1 MQRVDGDQILG
12 SGGSRATYRDGWGPG
27 WMETTVFAFRGV
39 GGGMVATNQAE
50 TSLHLMG
57 NVESASYD
65 DSYEG
70 EDRSSG
76 IDDEHSPVG
85 KLWMKKVKCP
95 CHHH

>member
-1 MQRVDGDQILG
+1 METKYWAPGGVELPIEMDGVQ
-12 SGGSRATYRDGWGPG
+12 DGWRPQYLRSG
-27 WMETTVFAFRGV
+27 

>member
-12 SGGSRATYRDGWGPG
+12 SRGVELPIEMDGVRDGWRPQYL
-27 WMETTVFAFRGV
+27 RSV
-39 GGGMVATNQAE
+39 GSMVATNQAE

-65 DSYEG
+65 DSYED

-76 IDDEHSPVG
+76 NDDEHSPVG